1 MRIFF
6 AVVLGLAAG
15 LVLGGF
21 AGAQYYIHFGP
32 SWGQY
37 GYEFQG
43 LVESAVGAVLGGLGG
58 AGAAGFYLLRSRR
71 PGGISTTGRRGL
83 VTLGV
88 AWLALY
94 VTFVVVVFAV
104 LTLGSSLGWHPTTSS
119 DRFAGSLGSA
129 LLACL
134 ALWAAKSS
142 PRSSS
147 GSRDRASISAAG
159 ADRSSQD
166 GRSST
171 ARQGD

>member
-6 AVVLGLAAG
+6 AVLLGLAAG

-37 GYEFQG
+37 GYEFEG

-71 PGGISTTGRRGL
+71 PGGMATTRPGGL
-83 VTLGV
+83 VTLAV

-104 LTLGSSLGWHPTTSS
+104 LTLGSGLGWHRATSS

-134 ALWAAKSS
+134 ALWAVKSS

-147 GSRDRASISAAG
+147 TRRDRASISAAG
-159 ADRSSQD
+159 ADGSSEEWRSS
-166 GRSST
+166 S